1 MSEQELHS
9 IEWESVIKYLPKYHV
24 LLCTACPKS
33 TCVPPKGITTHLREF
48 HKEQF
53 TKAQRTKLAKD
64 AREHPALP
72 PRSVAIP
79 PREKGPVP
87 GLYVRHG
94 FQCNRCNYV
103 CGSEKTMHKKHCRK
117 KHGWVKSQGKIWTE
131 QSIQVNFVSTGAN
144 FVRHSS
150 RPPITASIS
159 LSISTSHSPQLFP
172 MTTSSTSSWSAQINA
187 MKNWRKR
194 GT

>member
-1 MSEQELHS
+1 MSEKEIPS
-9 IEWESVIKYLPKYHV
+9 IELESVIKYLPKYRV

-33 TCVPPKGITTHLREF
+33 TCIPPKGITTHLREF

-64 AREHPALP
+64 AREHRALP

-94 FQCNRCNYV
+94 FQCNKCDYV

-117 KHGWVKSQGKIWTE
+117 KHGWVKSQGKLWTE
-131 QSIQVNFVSTGAN
+131 QTIQVNFISTGAN
-144 FVRHSS
+144 FVRRSS
-150 RPPITASIS
+150 LVPIIASIS
-159 LSISTSHSPQLFP
+159 LSTSTSHSLQLFP
-172 MTTSSTSSWSAQINA
+172 TTTSSRNSWSVQINA
-187 MKNWRKR
+187 TKNWGK
-194 GT
+194 